1 MTIHLSYAAILTLV
15 FTSLFSL
22 VTQAQEAPP
31 ATKTSSIFGKDTVYY
46 SVLNTI
52 FISPQVAKSYGI
64 VRGKDKFLINVSV
77 RRQLDTSNIAVRA
90 DVTGSSSDLI
100 YVNTLEFREIIEQ
113 DAIYYIAEFDIS
125 NDERQ
130 NFRLS
135 ASVDNRPSYDIQF
148 NKMLYLDK

>member
-1 MTIHLSYAAILTLV
+1 MKVHLNYAAIFTLV
-15 FTSLFSL
+15 FTSLLSL
-22 VTQAQEAPP
+22 ASQAQDAPP
-31 ATKTSSIFGKDTVYY
+31 VTETSSSFGKDTVHY
-46 SVLNTI
+46 SVLNTT

-64 VRGKDKFLINVSV
+64 VRGEDKFLINVSV

-90 DVTGSSSDLI
+90 DVKGTSSDLI

-135 ASVDNRPSYDIQF
+135 VSVDNRPSYDIQF